1 MTVRSL
7 KVTACAILRSGRRRK
22 ISSVGDFIES
32 KILRGVYP
40 EPRVEILRRP
50 SDLAQGM
57 TQNDRKRKAQNEF
70 LRNQNVSRETFF
82 SSLFFLNVL
91 ETKESLYIIT
101 Y

>member
-7 KVTACAILRSGRRRK
+7 KVTACVILRSGRRRR
-22 ISSVGDFIES
+22 ILSVGDFIEA

-40 EPRVEILRRP
+40 EPRVEILRR
-50 SDLAQGM
+50 A
-57 TQNDRKRKAQNEF
+57 QNDF

-82 SSLFFLNVL
+82 SSLFFFNVL
-91 ETKESLYIIT
+91 ETKESLYSVT

>member
-7 KVTACAILRSGRRRK
+7 KVTACVILRSGRRRR
-22 ISSVGDFIES
+22 ILSVGDFIEA

-40 EPRVEILRRP
+40 EPKVEILRR
-50 SDLAQGM
+50 A
-57 TQNDRKRKAQNEF
+57 QNDF

-82 SSLFFLNVL
+82 SSLFFFNVL
-91 ETKESLYIIT
+91 ETKESLYSVT